1 LYVLHPANIITLK
14 LIVASVGSMRNPCS
28 MAKLNSFT
36 DFEAFQASRSFVR
49 EPGLLIRSPKFRHD
63 RVLFQQ
69 MERAAISVLSNFAE
83 GFERDGNVEFA
94 QFLSISKGSIGELRG
109 QLIYCLD
116 VGLIEEPFHR
126 ELDNKAAAAT
136 RMVGGLMRYLSGT
149 ELRGRKFGQRAEKKP
164 QSHRRTLATVNRD
177 PRTANREP

>member
-1 LYVLHPANIITLK
+1 
-14 LIVASVGSMRNPCS
+14 

-49 EPGLLIRSPKFRHD
+49 EVGLLIRSPRFRHD
-63 RVLFQQ
+63 RVLFLQ

-83 GFERDGNVEFA
+83 GFERDGNAEFA

-116 VGLIEEPFHR
+116 VGLIEEPLHR
-126 ELDNKAAAAT
+126 E
-136 RMVGGLMRYLSGT
+136 GLMTSPMCHAYG
-149 ELRGRKFGQRAEKKP
+149 
-164 QSHRRTLATVNRD
+164 RRTDAVSFGCRIKGTKVRPKSREKVKSPNPVVAPSPTVNREL
-177 PRTANREP
+177 RTENHEPFTNGPPNCPT

>member
-1 LYVLHPANIITLK
+1 
-14 LIVASVGSMRNPCS
+14 

-49 EPGLLIRSPKFRHD
+49 EVGLLIRSPKFRHD

-83 GFERDGNVEFA
+83 GFERDGNAEFA

-116 VGLIEEPFHR
+116 VGLIEEALHL
-126 ELDNKAAAAT
+126 ELDDKANLAT
-136 RMVGGLMRYLSGT
+136 RMVGGLIRYLSGT
-149 ELRGRKFGQRAEKKP
+149 ELRGRKFGQRTERKP
-164 QSHRRTLATVNRD
+164 KAPIPLSRRRQ
-177 PRTANREP
+177 P